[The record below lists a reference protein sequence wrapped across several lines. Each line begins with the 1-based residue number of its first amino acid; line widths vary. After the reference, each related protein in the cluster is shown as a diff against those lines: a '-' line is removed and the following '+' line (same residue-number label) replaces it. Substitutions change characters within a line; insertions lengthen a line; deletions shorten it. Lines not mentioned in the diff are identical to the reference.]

1 MSKKNLLDNQK
12 GRLFKPKIYRSES
25 KASGYIQNPKS
36 SDISKN
42 SFLKNTNIESTASF
56 RYGDKKSIVS
66 TQQLK
71 IDWSKFENH
80 TFFNSAVANVNESF
94 DKIVNFYPFE
104 KSLKSIESYEDDLT
118 GFERYV
124 LEKFPKNVG
133 YLNFSGTQVGES
145 LSNGTQISV
154 VDKSGASIAQISDK
168 TTGQPVLD
176 PRFSPFSVDFFIK
189 VPEQINDNQVVIQK
203 FGSLANNFTLA
214 LSSSNSTNSCEVHF
228 AITSGSNYAIVSG
241 SLEKGSFS
249 HIYAMYDLVGDQ
261 RAKLLINDNIH
272 SSSQETYFKNLNY
285 NNSDLTLGV
294 GQSIRLGADI
304 FTNKQTFSG
313 SIDEIKYFHAVDPIK
328 DVKKRK
334 RKTFYRSDDD
344 NSLKLHYRFNEP
356 YGIYTGNNILLDA
369 SGNSLHSVI
378 TNFTVND
385 RLTGSDVPV
394 AAEDI
399 NRSPV
404 LFPSFPSVTAL
415 NANLLTT
422 ASLYDDYNPNLITK
436 LVPRH
441 YFQSATDFRDYE
453 EELARLENNFET
465 FSSNHPGKNISEIPE
480 LQLLI
485 KLLLSYSKYFD
496 ELKLLID
503 SVTSYRITD
512 YDDFDTTPDPLLE
525 EKAKIL
531 NVTLPDIFSS
541 GQLEQVFEGINLTD
555 AGSKSAKSLIE
566 IKNLIWRRI
575 ISAAPRTNLSRGT
588 LEALKSPFRSAGIE
602 PDNILTF
609 REFGGSK
616 IKSLD
621 ASRELKR
628 DVFKFLSFT
637 GTKKKKTT
645 SVGSQGYPVDIEIPK
660 IKSSFLSGSRIQV
673 GHPKI
678 RTSKATTTITIG
690 TSATTT
696 GLLADGDTV
705 TIVDFTGTATT
716 FTLKNAG
723 TSAATGLAVMATN
736 TVANALGSEIATAIA
751 AIINSTT
758 GMQVAALAISNTVL
772 LTQDNVGPAGNQLAP
787 TEVSAGAN
795 NVTGSAFS
803 GGSGFEKRNNNFFH
817 GISSSP
823 SDGLFTSGSF
833 TYEALYDW
841 ESGYRNTPESLI
853 RLHTTGTSNPSSAES
868 AIINLVASNDY
879 LRLYFK
885 DSTSKTTTN
894 MLHLTGL
901 NVFDKDTWYVS
912 FGKKNSHDLDLTGT
926 SSFFL
931 RAAKQLNGDVI
942 SQYYTASFFEENS
955 DSVFKNV
962 SGFNTSGSF
971 LVIGSQ
977 SLQNP
982 GGANLFLNGAS
993 VDNNAK
999 ITNFHGCIANARFFS
1014 KDTDLKEFN
1023 ERAKNY
1029 DSYGV
1034 DNPHINYS
1042 FTDLLT
1048 GSFERLILRTDA
1060 KQSTTETNSSGEIR
1074 LFDFSQNNFHFE
1086 GSNFETNKNV
1096 FKNLRV
1102 DFEILSDKFDLNYT
1116 REKVRIRSFQDA
1128 ENIKEG
1134 YFSSIAPIHEILPS
1148 EESLDDNRLSV
1159 DMSVMKGLNENILRM
1174 FSDLSS
1180 LEDAFGNPNLIFGES
1195 YPDARQLRE
1204 VYFNNV
1210 LEPLNLQKYR
1220 ELFKWIDNSF
1230 TDVLYSLMPR
1240 TTNFLGVNFIYES
1253 HVLERNRFRYL
1264 YDEIYMKS
1272 IQRSSNTGNLFLSQ
1286 FVAKVK
1292 KH

>member
-1 MSKKNLLDNQK
+1 MSKKNLLDNQR

-25 KASGYIQNPKS
+25 KASGYIQNSKS
-36 SDISKN
+36 ANISKN
-42 SFLKNTNIESTASF
+42 NFLKNTNIESTSSF
-56 RYGDKKSIVS
+56 RYGDKKGIVS

-104 KSLKSIESYEDDLT
+104 KSLKSIEAYEDDLT
-118 GFERYV
+118 GFGRYV

-168 TTGQPVLD
+168 TTGKPVLD
-176 PRFSPFSVDFFIK
+176 PKFSPFSVDFFIK

-214 LSSSNSTNSCEVHF
+214 LSSSSSTTSCEVHF

-241 SLEKGSFS
+241 SLEKGTFS
-249 HIYAMYDLVGDQ
+249 HIYAMYDLIGDQ

-285 NNSDLTLGV
+285 NNSDLTLGA

-334 RKTFYRSDDD
+334 RKTFYRSDSD

-356 YGIYTGNNILLDA
+356 YGVYTGNNILLDA
-369 SGNSLHSVI
+369 SGNSLHSRI

-385 RLTGSDVPV
+385 RLTGSDVPIT
-394 AAEDI
+394 AEDI

-404 LFPSFPSVTAL
+404 LFPSFPSVSTLNTA
-415 NANLLTT
+415 LLTT

-453 EELARLENNFET
+453 EELVRLEKNFET
-465 FSSNHPGKNISEIPE
+465 FSSNHPGKNISEIPQM
-480 LQLLI
+480 QLLI

-503 SVTSYRITD
+503 AVTSYRITD

-628 DVFKFLSFT
+628 DVYKFLSFS
-637 GTKKKKTT
+637 GSYNKKTT
-645 SVGSQGYPVDIEIPK
+645 SVDAQGYPIDVEIPK
-660 IKSSFLSGSRIQV
+660 IKTSFLSGSRIQKGNPIPRGSFV
-673 GHPKI
+673 QKTKI
-678 RTSKATTTITIG
+678 
-690 TSATTT
+690 
-696 GLLADGDTV
+696 
-705 TIVDFTGTATT
+705 
-716 FTLKNAG
+716 N
-723 TSAATGLAVMATN
+723 
-736 TVANALGSEIATAIA
+736 
-751 AIINSTT
+751 
-758 GMQVAALAISNTVL
+758 
-772 LTQDNVGPAGNQLAP
+772 P
-787 TEVSAGAN
+787 
-795 NVTGSAFS
+795 
-803 GGSGFEKRNNNFFH
+803 H
-817 GISSSP
+817 GISNNV
-823 SDGLFTSGSF
+823 SDGLLTSGSF

-841 ESGYRNTPESLI
+841 EAGYRNTPESLI
-853 RLHTTGTSNPSSAES
+853 RLHTTGTSNPSPSES
-868 AIINLVASNDY
+868 AIINLVASDDY

-894 MLHLTGL
+894 MLYLTGL

-912 FGKKNSHDLDLTGT
+912 FGKKNSHDLNLTGT

-955 DSVFKNV
+955 DSVLKNV
-962 SGFNTSGSF
+962 SAFNTSGSF

-993 VDNNAK
+993 VDDNAK
-999 ITNFHGCIANARFFS
+999 ITNFHGCIANTRFFS
-1014 KDTDLKEFN
+1014 KNTDLKEFN

-1034 DNPHINYS
+1034 DNPHVNYS
-1042 FTDLLT
+1042 FADLLT

-1086 GSNFETNKNV
+1086 GSNFETNKDV

-1134 YFSSIAPIHEILPS
+1134 YFSSIAPVHEILPS

-1159 DMSVMKGLNENILRM
+1159 DMSVMKGLNENVLRM
-1174 FSDLSS
+1174 FSDLSA
-1180 LEDAFGNPNLIFGES
+1180 LEDAFGSPNLIFGES

-1272 IQRSSNTGNLFLSQ
+1272 IQRSNNTGNLFLSQ
-1286 FVAKVK
+1286 FVGKVK